1 MRLMTPLLRASI
13 LALVVLGLSACGT
26 KGKLKS
32 PSQIAVIEA
41 KKKAKAEK
49 EARMKD
55 YGGEELVLPQT
66 EQEETAATIPVAAPT
81 KETK

>member
-1 MRLMTPLLRASI
+1 MNALLRCSV
-13 LALVVLGLSACGT
+13 LALVVLGLSGCGT

-49 EARMKD
+49 AARMQD
-55 YGGEELVLPQT
+55 YGDDELNLPQS
-66 EQEETAATIPVAAPT
+66 ESEVQSVPT